1 VERNVVDELSR
12 ALPRR
17 RRAAIARELRAHV
30 EDAQRDL
37 QLAGWHPAAA
47 AKEAAARL
55 GDAQEIAGAF
65 AEVYRPS
72 RRTRV
77 GLALAVATG
86 MILGIYGLGGNLA
99 SAHAGKA
106 QTHMVRAHAVAP
118 APATRRPHS

>member
-1 VERNVVDELSR
+1 MERNVVDELSR

-37 QLAGWHPAAA
+37 QLCGWHPD
-47 AKEAAARL
+47 AAAREAQSRL
-55 GDAQEIAGAF
+55 GDVREIAGAF
-65 AEVYRPS
+65 VEVYRPS

-86 MILGIYGLGGNLA
+86 MILGIYGLGGSLA

-106 QTHMVRAHAVAP
+106 QTHAVRVPTVHHAP
-118 APATRRPHS
+118 ASHRTHS